1 MSTPLNRAALG
12 LPTPPVRLVHLG
24 LGAFHRAHQAWYTQH
39 AETDP
44 GRPEWGYASFTGRSA
59 ALADQLA
66 PQDGLYTLVERS
78 GDGDRYELISAL
90 AEARPADDVVALW
103 GHLADPQV
111 AVVTLTVTEAA
122 YHLGPGLSFDPGV
135 PAVAADRVQLAAA
148 WSDGGI
154 VWDEARPNVNYWE
167 PWYLGL
173 EPGMSRKPGASAR
186 SRWSAARARVLVAT
200 ETPSGVQR
208 WLPSSSKAP

>member
-78 GDGDRYELISAL
+78 GDGVLTALGADVAQQSAGGRAGRLGGL
-90 AEARPADDVVALW
+90 AGHQDGAHRRRPGESGRPDDAA
-103 GHLADPQV
+103 GTPEEGRA
-111 AVVTLTVTEAA
+111 ATL
-122 YHLGPGLSFDPGV
+122 
-135 PAVAADRVQLAAA
+135 AVATLFTGRV
-148 WSDGGI
+148 S
-154 VWDEARPNVNYWE
+154 AR
-167 PWYLGL
+167 LGV
-173 EPGMSRKPGASAR
+173 GMSVLPRPG
-186 SRWSAARARVLVAT
+186 
-200 ETPSGVQR
+200 
-208 WLPSSSKAP
+208 